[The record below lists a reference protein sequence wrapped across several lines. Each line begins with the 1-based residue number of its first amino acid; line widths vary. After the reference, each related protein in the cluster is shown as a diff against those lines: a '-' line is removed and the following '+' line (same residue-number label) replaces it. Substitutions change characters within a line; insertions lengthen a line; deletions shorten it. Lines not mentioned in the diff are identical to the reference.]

1 MVDEGPSMSE
11 QSKVNNPS
19 SPSLMWKCFVV
30 QFVRENCHH
39 HRSNIRLGER
49 GRHEPESEG
58 GPGHSG
64 LQVRRRAE
72 SSQRVLTDLLL
83 AGLLLFPQLSLAI
96 SYWEHIEEDHTVT
109 LDHSSVINIWLL
121 SYSVSNYRDV
131 VKGHEVAGGIKS
143 ETQVIDV

>member
-1 MVDEGPSMSE
+1 M
-11 QSKVNNPS
+11 
-19 SPSLMWKCFVV
+19 
-30 QFVRENCHH
+30 
-39 HRSNIRLGER
+39 
-49 GRHEPESEG
+49 
-58 GPGHSG
+58 
-64 LQVRRRAE
+64 
-72 SSQRVLTDLLL
+72 LTDLLL

-143 ETQVIDV
+143 ETQVIDVWTVITQRAKSEILPGRAAGGTVRALLPQLRQTAGGQDAGD